1 MALTLP
7 TETITLDAALEIAKE
22 TLAHGRA
29 QKMNPLAVAVLDN
42 RGALKAYLA
51 SDGTSL
57 LRLDIA
63 FGKAWGT
70 LGMGFGGREF
80 ARRTAKA
87 PAFMNALMAA
97 SDGRIVP
104 AQGGLLIRNAVGQI
118 VGAIGVTGDTSENDE
133 TCAVAAIRKVGL
145 VPDTGD
151 PA

>member
-1 MALTLP
+1 MAP
-7 TETITLDAALEIAKE
+7 TIPSETITLAAASEIAQA
-22 TLAHGRA
+22 TLAHARA
-29 QKMNPLAVAVLDN
+29 QKMKPLAVAVLDP

-51 SDGTSL
+51 DDGTSL

-70 LGMGFGGREF
+70 LGMGFGGREL
-80 ARRTAKA
+80 ARRSAKA
-87 PAFMNALMAA
+87 PSFMNALMAA

-104 AQGGLLIRNAVGQI
+104 AQGGLLIRNAAGMI

-133 TCAVAAIRKVGL
+133 VCAIAGIEKVGL

-151 PA
+151 PR